1 MNGLPALANNL
12 AAKGRGGDSMLMHVS
27 PGEVQGLQALAM
39 ANGTSLSIN
48 PETGLPEAFSLK
60 KILPTVVGTAVGV
73 ATGNP
78 WLGAA
83 IAGVG
88 SYAQTGSLAQGIAAG
103 AGAYGLTGLG
113 SGLAAAAPSTT
124 VATQVPAAAA
134 GTTLGTGA
142 MSNIAASPL
151 AAAPL
156 SVPGAAAV
164 TPGIAIPAS
173 SAVTTAIPAGATAPA
188 ATPLAFKSAL
198 PAAAPATAAT
208 TPLAIKSAA
217 LPAATAAPGTTIGV
231 GGMADLGA
239 NVGALYPPPP
249 APPTGLAAL
258 EQAGAGFKNILSGDE
273 LARQRFMESVGGGS
287 GLIQKGLMGSAP
299 FLMAGGDEPWQP
311 PGSDAMIRPYTL
323 EVDNLSGQ
331 EPYSLGDTRERR
343 QIAYRFVPGTPYKAA
358 GGGLV
363 SFQEGGE
370 ADVAPTTQTAYQPT
384 LSPAT
389 ARVLQN
395 VALVQGLAG
404 LPAIDISGLPA
415 GQVAPAP
422 QPVYTPRPLP
432 STREMDYGIAI
443 PKPEDTPTFEKAKEA
458 ENAGGLFGGLFGRL
472 AGGSAEPNPVIGYTS
487 SGEAIYQNRPSS
499 GLFPFFGG
507 GYAPGGSVNAF
518 AAGDALPDG
527 SFVADARMV
536 SEVGNGSSEAG
547 AEILERLGGKRV
559 RGPGHGVSDD
569 VPVRMSDGREGRV
582 ARDEVV
588 FSPEAVQRLGGS
600 KRLYAMMDR
609 IHEARKKA
617 KRGEDTK
624 IAEKLVS

>member
-1 MNGLPALANNL
+1 MNGLPAIANNL
-12 AAKGRGGDSMLMHVS
+12 AAKGRYGDSMLVHMS
-27 PGEVQGLQALAM
+27 PEEVGGLQSLARSQ
-39 ANGTSLSIN
+39 GTSLTIN
-48 PETGLPEAFSLK
+48 PSTGLPEAFSLK
-60 KILPTVVGTAVGV
+60 KILPTVIGTAVGV

-83 IAGVG
+83 VAGVG
-88 SYAQTGSLAQGIAAG
+88 GYAQTGSLAQGIAAG

-124 VATQVPAAAA
+124 VATQVPAATA

-156 SVPGAAAV
+156 SVPGATVA
-164 TPGIAIPAS
+164 PGIAIPAS

-188 ATPLAFKSAL
+188 TTPLAFKS
-198 PAAAPATAAT
+198 AAPATAAT
-208 TPLAIKSAA
+208 TTPLAFKSAA
-217 LPAATAAPGTTIGV
+217 LPTATAAPGTTIGA
-231 GGMADLGA
+231 GGIADLGA
-239 NVGALYPPPP
+239 NAGVMYPPPP

-273 LARQRFMESVGGGS
+273 PARQRFMESVGGGK

-311 PGSDAMIRPYTL
+311 PESTSMIRPYTL

-331 EPYSLGDTRERR
+331 DPYTLGDTRERR

-358 GGGLV
+358 SGGLV

-370 ADVAPTTQTAYQPT
+370 ADVTPTTQTAYQPT
-384 LSPAT
+384 ITPAT

-395 VALVQGLAG
+395 VAMVQGLAG

-415 GQVAPAP
+415 GQVSSAS
-422 QPVYTPRPLP
+422 QPVYTPPPLP
-432 STREMDYGIAI
+432 SSREMDYGIAI
-443 PKPEDTPTFEKAKEA
+443 PKPTDTPTFEKAKEA
-458 ENAGGLFGGLFGRL
+458 EKAGGLLGGLFGGLFGG
-472 AGGSAEPNPVIGYTS
+472 GGSESNPIIGYTS

-547 AEILERLGGKRV
+547 AEILEQLGGKRV
-559 RGPGHGVSDD
+559 VSNRGHGVSDD

-600 KRLYAMMDR
+600 ERLYAMMDR
-609 IHEARKKA
+609 IHKARKKA

-624 IAEKLVS
+624 IAEKLVT